1 MTKFNLKENIKSFV
15 SVSIAKDKKIVS
27 IIDTLV
33 DNGEKACNY
42 KKASA
47 ISEEMYNERKSAIPL
62 GFSAYIQRL
71 LNSDTKELSD
81 IEKSDKRYWQQ
92 QIGAKMND
100 IYKALTKRES
110 NGGNGTNKK
119 KDIVTFINESCQ
131 TIVDRCQRED
141 TLPFDFDT
149 LSDAINKV
157 RKSIDMFDNSSVAL
171 ELEDKRKTS

>member
-1 MTKFNLKENIKSFV
+1 MTKFNLQENIKSLV

-27 IIDTLV
+27 IIDALV

-42 KKASA
+42 KKATA
-47 ISEEMYNERKSAIPL
+47 ISEEMYNERKTAIPL
-62 GFSAYIQRL
+62 GFSAYVQRL

-110 NGGNGTNKK
+110 SGNGTNKK
-119 KDIVTFINESCQ
+119 KDIATYINESCQ
-131 TIVDRCQRED
+131 AIVDRCQRED

-149 LSDAINKV
+149 LEDAINKV
-157 RKSIDMFDNSSVAL
+157 RKAIS
-171 ELEDKRKTS
+171 